1 MFSKWKS
8 DVVFTEPAPYASS
21 NPFDQDD
28 TQDVRVARVKGPWH
42 PKMAGYLRRS
52 GIKGLELS
60 FRDGFRS
67 DDPDFLSELPFIEL
81 FNMPQI
87 KEVDDHTSLRIEC
100 LQGLRRLKV
109 MDKVRGPIDFT
120 AFAKL
125 QSCTV
130 KWRAS
135 TKTIFQ
141 ANALTFL
148 QIYSL
153 NWRDADGIGD
163 LQSLE
168 NLEIAH
174 SGIRNVEPLT
184 MLKGL
189 KRLSLSV
196 CRDLSDLDGI
206 AQLTTLKSLHIDEVR
221 HLENLECLTALENL
235 EVLTIRDVGEI
246 SSIGPL
252 GDLKNL
258 RAISIAGTKTKFVD
272 GDLSPLTR
280 LPQLAMLFLNDRR
293 HYSHRAIKKWSWDNL
308 YVPDTQLALK

>member
-1 MFSKWKS
+1 LFSKWKK
-8 DVVFTEPAPYASS
+8 DVAFIEPVPYASS

-28 TQDVRVARVKGPWH
+28 TRDVRMARIKGPWH
-42 PKMAGYLRRS
+42 PKIAGYLRRS

-67 DDPDFLSELPFIEL
+67 DDEDFLAELPFIEL
-81 FNMPQI
+81 FNMPPTKDGDAHI
-87 KEVDDHTSLRIEC
+87 PLRIEA

-109 MDKVRGPIDFT
+109 MEKVKTPIDFT
-120 AFAKL
+120 AFENL

-130 KWRAS
+130 KWQPG
-135 TKTIFQ
+135 TKTVLH
-141 ANALTFL
+141 ANTLRFL
-148 QIYSL
+148 QIYSV
-153 NWRDADGIGD
+153 NWKDADGLGD
-163 LQSLE
+163 LETLE

-174 SGIRNVEPLT
+174 SGIRSAEPLT
-184 MLKGL
+184 ALKGL

-196 CRDLSDLDGI
+196 CRDLADLNGI

-221 HLENLECLTALENL
+221 HVNDLEFLTPLENL

-246 SSIGPL
+246 SSIDPL
-252 GDLKNL
+252 RDMKNL

-293 HYSHRAIKKWSWDNL
+293 HYSHRTVKKWSWNNL
-308 YVPDTQLALK
+308 YSPDEQLALK